1 MMTKHA
7 LVTGGCVRVGAAI
20 ADVLAGDGYAV
31 TRHSRTAAP
40 GVWAWNMADALPA
53 LPADRITHL
62 VLNASHFERGQA
74 WATLAAGGVDDELA
88 VLDRHLAINVSAQAR
103 LALALH
109 ARHPLEGIVLVLD
122 TYLDRAFPRHAA
134 YLISRAAGYGLL
146 RALATELAP
155 GCRVNAVAPGTVLTS
170 TRAEADRAESAA
182 EAAGR
187 PLLGR
192 GAPAA
197 VADAVR
203 FLLGAPYTTGEVLR
217 VDGGRFKV

>member
-1 MMTKHA
+1 MTRHA
-7 LVTGGCVRVGAAI
+7 LVTGGCVRIGAAI
-20 ADVLAGDGYAV
+20 ADALEGDGYTV

-40 GVWAWNMADALPA
+40 GVWAWNMAEALPA

-62 VLNASHFERGQA
+62 VLNASLFERGGA
-74 WATLAAGGVDDELA
+74 WAAITTDGLDDELA

-109 ARHPLEGIVLVLD
+109 ARRPLVSIVLVLD

-155 GCRVNAVAPGTVLTS
+155 GCRVNAVAPGTVQAS
-170 TRAEADRAESAA
+170 TRAEADRAESAIEA
-182 EAAGR
+182 ERR
-187 PLLGR
+187 PLLGS
-192 GAPAA
+192 GSPAA

-203 FLLGAPYTTGEVLR
+203 FLLDAPYTTGEVLR
-217 VDGGRFKV
+217 VDGGRFRV